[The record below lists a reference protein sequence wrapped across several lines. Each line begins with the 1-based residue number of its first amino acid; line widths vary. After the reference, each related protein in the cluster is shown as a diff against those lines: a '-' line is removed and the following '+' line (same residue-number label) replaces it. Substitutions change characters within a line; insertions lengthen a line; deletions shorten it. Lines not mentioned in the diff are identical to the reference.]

1 MNEEELTLEELQVQ
15 LEELKAENEALKAK
29 LEEAPATEVVEEV
42 EEETPEDLEEETK
55 EETKEETPE
64 VVEGV
69 PEQPAVD
76 DKETALQTRLEALWA
91 REVKAELKE
100 AGLEKFA
107 DFISVEVDDNDSLQ
121 AKVKE
126 LKALLEDYE
135 VEEKTYQPTNHQSVD
150 EYALAKAKKDPKAM
164 LKARLG

>member
-1 MNEEELTLEELQVQ
+1 MKEEEKELTLEELQEQ
-15 LEELKAENEALKAK
+15 LKELKAENEALKAK

-55 EETKEETPE
+55 EETPE
-64 VVEGV
+64 VVEEV

-76 DKETALQTRLEALWA
+76 DRETALQTRLEALWS
-91 REVKAELKE
+91 REVKAELK
-100 AGLEKFA
+100 ANGLEKFA
-107 DFISVEVDDNDSLQ
+107 DFINIEVDDSEGLQ
-121 AKVKE
+121 AKVKA

-135 VEEKTYQPTNHQSVD
+135 VQDTYQPTNHQSVD
-150 EYALAKAKKDPKAM
+150 EYALARARKDPKAM

>member
-1 MNEEELTLEELQVQ
+1 MNEEEKELTLEELQEQ
-15 LEELKAENEALKAK
+15 LEALKAENAELKEQ
-29 LEEAPATEVVEEV
+29 LEAPAEEV
-42 EEETPEDLEEETK
+42 EEEQPEAVEQPEQPEDLEEET
-55 EETKEETPE
+55 
-64 VVEGV
+64 
-69 PEQPAVD
+69 PEQPD
-76 DKETALQTRLEALWA
+76 DKETALQTRLEALWQ

-107 DFISVEVDDNDSLQ
+107 SFISVEVDDNDSLQ

-135 VEEKTYQPTNHQSVD
+135 VEKTYQPTNHTNTD
-150 EYALAKAKKDPKAM
+150 AYAYALAKKNRNPREM